1 MSVTETVDLDEN
13 LMKPDYLETVTE
25 RDPAHGSVSSGLLFV
40 GFDLS
45 MTVAKVEHKDESS
58 LYSD

>member
-1 MSVTETVDLDEN
+1 
-13 LMKPDYLETVTE
+13 MKPDYLETVTE